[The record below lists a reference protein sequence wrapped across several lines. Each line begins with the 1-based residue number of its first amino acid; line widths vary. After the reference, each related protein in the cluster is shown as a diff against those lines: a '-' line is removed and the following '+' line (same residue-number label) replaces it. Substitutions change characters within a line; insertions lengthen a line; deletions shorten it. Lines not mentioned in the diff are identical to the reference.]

1 MIDKERLPERFC
13 PQCGHPLNDNEAD
26 QQGLCHRCRGL
37 EAGSGL
43 ILEHLGR
50 PQAVAETTQA
60 QGDQHSGIHEIT
72 LPQSEGPDIGV
83 ATDVADAES
92 PDAGAV
98 IRMAPAGSDYVGG
111 DPGAPPVD
119 SDYSG
124 AAATTPYADSYDGGA
139 TTGAPADSWDAGAS
153 TGATADGWDAGTGA
167 AVPPDDPDHPP
178 WGISGGIAVW
188 LFSVLAIIIV
198 PILAIALWLGY
209 ESLAHPSM
217 SMSSNAVGN
226 LLTGPSAML
235 VNVISIFGAHV
246 ITLAIVWAV
255 VTRFGRYPF
264 FATLGWRWAAS
275 PGFPRFWF
283 VVAVVFAMYIVD
295 IGLGQVLPQSHETD
309 FEKLLKTS
317 QQVRIA
323 VALLAVLTAP
333 WVEEFVYRG
342 VLFSALISRAG
353 VKWTVTIVT
362 ALFALV
368 HFPQYW
374 GAWSALAGISV
385 LSLTLTIVRAKMKSI
400 FPCIA
405 IHFLFN
411 VVGSLS
417 IIWQKS

>member
-13 PQCGHPLNDNEAD
+13 PQCGHPLDDSEAD

-50 PQAVAETTQA
+50 PQTVAETTHEL
-60 QGDQHSGIHEIT
+60 GDQHSGVHEIT
-72 LPQSEGPDIGV
+72 LPQSEEPDIGV
-83 ATDVADAES
+83 ATDVSDAES
-92 PDAGAV
+92 PDAEAPIG
-98 IRMAPAGSDYVGG
+98 MTPAGNDYVSTE
-111 DPGAPPVD
+111 PGAPPVD
-119 SDYSG
+119 SEYRG
-124 AAATTPYADSYDGGA
+124 AATTPYAGSYDGGA
-139 TTGAPADSWDAGAS
+139 TTGAPADSWDAGAT
-153 TGATADGWDAGTGA
+153 TGANAEGWDAGSGA
-167 AVPPDDPDHPP
+167 VAPPDDPDRPP
-178 WGISGGIAVW
+178 WGISGGIGVW
-188 LFSVLAIIIV
+188 LFSVLAIILV
-198 PILAIALWLGY
+198 PTLAVIGWLAY
-209 ESLAHPSM
+209 ESLSHPSI
-217 SMSSNAVGN
+217 STSSNAMTS
-226 LLTGPSAML
+226 LLTSPSAML

-283 VVAVVFAMYIVD
+283 VVSVVFAMYIVE

-353 VKWTVTIVT
+353 VKWTVIIVT
-362 ALFALV
+362 TLFAMV

-374 GAWSALAGISV
+374 GAWSALAGITV
-385 LSLTLTIVRAKMKSI
+385 LSFTLTIVRAKMKSI

-411 VVGSLS
+411 LVGSVS
-417 IIWQKS
+417 IILQKG

>member
-50 PQAVAETTQA
+50 PQAVAETLHA

-72 LPQSEGPDIGV
+72 LPQSEEPDIGA
-83 ATDVADAES
+83 ATDVSDAES
-92 PDAGAV
+92 PDAE
-98 IRMAPAGSDYVGG
+98 APIGMTPAASDYVSTE
-111 DPGAPPVD
+111 PGEPPVD
-119 SDYSG
+119 SEYRG
-124 AAATTPYADSYDGGA
+124 AATTPYAGSYDG
-139 TTGAPADSWDAGAS
+139 GAS
-153 TGATADGWDAGTGA
+153 TGATADGWDAGATTGANAEGWDAGTGA

-178 WGISGGIAVW
+178 WGIPGGIGVW
-188 LFSVLAIIIV
+188 LFSVLAIILV
-198 PILAIALWLGY
+198 PTLAVIGWVAY
-209 ESLAHPSM
+209 ESLAHPSI
-217 SMSSNAVGN
+217 STSSNAMTS
-226 LLTGPSAML
+226 LLTSPSAML

-283 VVAVVFAMYIVD
+283 VVSVVFAMYIVD

-353 VKWTVTIVT
+353 VRWTVIIVT

-374 GAWSALAGISV
+374 GAWSALAGITV

-411 VVGSLS
+411 LVGSVS
-417 IIWQKS
+417 IILQKG